1 MDSIADII
9 KGLQQKAS
17 DDHKKDTQQKDQ
29 EELFDTSTL
38 TSAKYLSG
46 KKKGYV
52 TQEYQSYGAWLARKL
67 EDPKRISMYI
77 KWAKDKPR
85 GVLESAYRFISDYP
99 QAKDKSRLFMWKVKD
114 LEGGH
119 KEESEKEK
127 TKQEKKQFSLTQ
139 TQ

>member
-9 KGLQQKAS
+9 KELQAKAS
-17 DDHKKDTQQKDQ
+17 EDHKKENQEKDQ

-38 TSAKYLSG
+38 TSPKYLSG

-52 TQEYQSYGAWLARKL
+52 TQEYQSYGAWLSRKL

-85 GVLESAYRFISDYP
+85 VVLEAAYRFISDYP
-99 QAKDKSRLFMWKVKD
+99 DAKDKSRLFMWKVKD

-119 KEESEKEK
+119 EDDSEKK
-127 TKQEKKQFSLTQ
+127 NIKKEDH
-139 TQ
+139 